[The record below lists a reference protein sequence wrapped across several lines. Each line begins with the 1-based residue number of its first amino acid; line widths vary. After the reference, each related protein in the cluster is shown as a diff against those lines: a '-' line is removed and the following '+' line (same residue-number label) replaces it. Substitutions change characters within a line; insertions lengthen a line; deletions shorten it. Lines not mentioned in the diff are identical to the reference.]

1 MVQKKQ
7 LTRQSSVNRGEKKPV
22 ILQLLPEL
30 KSGGVER
37 GTVEIVKACV
47 QNGYN
52 VLVVSEGGAM
62 VRQVLAAGGEH
73 IAMPVAS
80 KNPLTMVRNAKR
92 LAALIKERQVKV
104 VHARSRAPAW
114 SGFWACQKTGC
125 RFMTTFHGVYSF
137 QGKLKRA
144 YNVVMTKG
152 ECVIAASQFIYDHVV
167 THYDVQ
173 KERLHLIPRGVDMDY
188 FDRKTIRE
196 GRMRYMFETLN
207 LQKGKPVILLPGRL
221 TEWKGHEYLLDALA
235 YLSKDSFQCV
245 LLGDDKHH
253 AGYRTRLQKKIQA
266 LELDDVV
273 HIVQNV
279 SDMPAVYSLVD
290 IVVSASL
297 RPEAFGRVAI
307 EAQAME
313 CLVVATNHGGSCETV
328 IPEKTGWLV
337 ETDDADAFAGMLKQ
351 ALDLDKDKRN
361 KMVQAARENV
371 QNNFSLT
378 QMTDKTLDVYSDVLT
393 LRNDIA

>member
-1 MVQKKQ
+1 
-7 LTRQSSVNRGEKKPV
+7 
-22 ILQLLPEL
+22 
-30 KSGGVER
+30 
-37 GTVEIVKACV
+37 
-47 QNGYN
+47 
-52 VLVVSEGGAM
+52 
-62 VRQVLAAGGEH
+62 
-73 IAMPVAS
+73 
-80 KNPLTMVRNAKR
+80 
-92 LAALIKERQVKV
+92 
-104 VHARSRAPAW
+104 
-114 SGFWACQKTGC
+114 
-125 RFMTTFHGVYSF
+125 
-137 QGKLKRA
+137 
-144 YNVVMTKG
+144 
-152 ECVIAASQFIYDHVV
+152 
-167 THYDVQ
+167 
-173 KERLHLIPRGVDMDY
+173 
-188 FDRKTIRE
+188 
-196 GRMRYMFETLN
+196 LN

-266 LELDDVV
+266 FELDDVV

-337 ETDDADAFAGMLKQ
+337 ETDDAEAFAGMLKQ

-361 KMVQAARENV
+361 KMAQAARENV